1 LRAKILAWK
10 TCAKLILKKEINL
23 AKSKLDIANVLSK
36 AQDGLR
42 GTDIESL
49 KVVVVELVAAV
60 IALSNRLG
68 VNSSNSSKPPS
79 ADPNRKRPM
88 KAKGRRRKAGGQK
101 GHVGSFLNQV
111 PNPTTTKDILIDRD
125 TLPKGRYHRV
135 GFETRQVFDVEV
147 TVHVTE
153 FRGEILENAKGE
165 QFVANFPKGV
175 TEPAQYGNSV
185 KATSV
190 YMSQFQLVPLAR
202 VQDHFRDQIG
212 LPLSKGSVSN
222 WNALA
227 FEKLESFEIWARR
240 ELIKSIC
247 CHADET
253 GINVNGKRL
262 WLHSV
267 SSEKVTLFHA
277 DEKRGAEAMER
288 MGVIPFFKGILVHD
302 HWKAYFAYACAH
314 ALCNA
319 HHLRELEAAIEFD
332 GQKWAKKMQD
342 FLVELNKVVDKSG
355 GSLSKKRAA
364 KFYKRYRRI
373 LAAADRECPLNKKS
387 RAQTKSRNLLERLR
401 DFEVETLRFVE
412 DINTPFTNNLGENDL
427 RMTKV
432 QQKISGCFRSMD
444 GARIFCRIR
453 SYLSTCR
460 KNGVGPT
467 EALTHLFDGK
477 LPAFIT

>member
-1 LRAKILAWK
+1 
-10 TCAKLILKKEINL
+10 LISTKEINL
-23 AKSKLDIANVLSK
+23 TKSKLNIANVLCK
-36 AQDGLR
+36 AQDGLS

-49 KVVVVELVAAV
+49 KAIIAELVAAV
-60 IALSNRLG
+60 IVLSNQLG

-79 ADPNRKRPM
+79 ADPNRKRPR
-88 KAKGRRRKAGGQK
+88 KVNGRRRKAGGQK
-101 GHVGSFLNQV
+101 GHVGAFLNQV
-111 PNPTTTKDILIDRD
+111 PNPTTTEDILIDRD
-125 TLPKGRYHRV
+125 TLPKARYHRV

-147 TVHVTE
+147 TVHVKE
-153 FRGEILENAKGE
+153 YRGEILANAKGE
-165 QFVANFPKGV
+165 QFVADFPKGV
-175 TEPAQYGNSV
+175 TESAQYGNSV

-202 VQDHFRDQIG
+202 VQDHFHDQIG

-222 WNALA
+222 WNVLA
-227 FEKLESFEIWARR
+227 YEKLESFEAWARR
-240 ELIKSIC
+240 ELISSIC

-253 GINVNGKRL
+253 GINVNGKRI

-267 SSEKVTLFHA
+267 SSEKVTLFHS
-277 DEKRGAEAMER
+277 DEKRGQEAMDR

-342 FLVELNKVVDKSG
+342 FLVELNKIVEKSG

-364 KFYKRYRRI
+364 KFYKRYKQI
-373 LAAADRECPLNKKS
+373 LAAGDRECPLNKKS

-401 DFEVETLRFVE
+401 DFQVETLRFVE
-412 DINTPFTNNLGENDL
+412 DINTPFTNNRGENDL

-432 QQKISGCFRSMD
+432 QQKISGCFRSME
-444 GARIFCRIR
+444 GAMTFCRIR

-460 KNGVGPT
+460 KNGIGPT
-467 EALTHLFDGK
+467 EALTFLFDGK